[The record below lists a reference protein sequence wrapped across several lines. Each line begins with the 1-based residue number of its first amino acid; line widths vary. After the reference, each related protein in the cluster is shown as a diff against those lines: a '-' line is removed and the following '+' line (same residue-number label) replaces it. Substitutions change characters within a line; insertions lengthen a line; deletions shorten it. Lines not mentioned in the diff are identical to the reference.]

1 MGIFRRFLGIDP
13 PLGKWVYYQ
22 DYVMRWR
29 DEWKDKVRIVAH
41 HPMKPMIKLE
51 MIDYGNL

>member
-1 MGIFRRFLGIDP
+1 
-13 PLGKWVYYQ
+13 
-22 DYVMRWR
+22 MRWR

-41 HPMKPMIKLE
+41 HPTKPMIKLE